1 MKKVKNFFPL
11 ALGLV
16 FSLLLHRQQ
25 AGINVLLLDLI
36 ILITLYLIGRLNL
49 KNFLTRLVSFGVL
62 LSGVASTFHG
72 SDLSVAVTSLSLFIL
87 AGLSVS
93 PDIKIL
99 PNSVIAGFIGTITA
113 PSNYVGRMK
122 STSSSSF
129 RVRRLLFYVYLLI
142 IPLFLV
148 LIFILIYS
156 EASPYYNQ
164 VTSGLIKFISD
175 FIADFF
181 KTVSPQAFAIGILGF
196 ITGLLLYFGSMSN
209 LFDLP
214 FETGE
219 NFLNRERRRYNGP
232 VYGLKNEM
240 KLAIVIMVLLNLVL
254 GLMNYLDIY
263 NIWFGF
269 KWDGGLL
276 KQFVHEG
283 TWLLIFSIFVSIIL
297 VLWFFRGNLNFYK
310 KRGVLVLLT
319 KIWIAQNLLLA
330 ISVGIR
336 NYWYMHYFNLAY
348 KRIGVY
354 AFLLLVIFG
363 LVTVYLKVQH
373 RKNLRYLIM
382 VNSVAFYIVLL
393 SVSLINWDKI
403 ISHFNINRSEKALFH
418 TDFMLTMDESALPIL
433 IEGKEIL
440 ELNEEKQNQYFPY
453 RSSFLTLE
461 AFNKKLDFR
470 KKQFVSGYPQMHWLS
485 WNYADFWAY
494 NKLK

>member
-1 MKKVKNFFPL
+1 MNKVKNFFPL
-11 ALGLV
+11 GLGLV
-16 FSLLLHRQQ
+16 FPLLLHRQQ
-25 AGINVLLLDLI
+25 AGINILLLNLI
-36 ILITLYLIGRLNL
+36 IIITLYLLGRLNL
-49 KNFLTRLVSFGVL
+49 KNFLFRLVSIGVL

-72 SDLSVAVTSLSLFIL
+72 SDLTVAVTSISLFML

-99 PNSVIAGFIGTITA
+99 PNSVITGFIGTITA
-113 PSNYVGRMK
+113 PSKYVELN
-122 STSSSSF
+122 STSSSF
-129 RVRRLLFYVYLLI
+129 RIRRSLFYIYLI
-142 IPLFLV
+142 VIPLFLV

-175 FIADFF
+175 SFADLF
-181 KTVSPQAFAIGILGF
+181 KAVSPQAFAIGILGF
-196 ITGLLLYFGSMSN
+196 IAGLLLYFGSMPN
-209 LFDLP
+209 LFYLP
-214 FETGE
+214 FETG
-219 NFLNRERRRYNGP
+219 NNVLIRERRQYNGQ
-232 VYGLKNEM
+232 VNGLKNEM
-240 KLAIVIMVLLNLVL
+240 KLAIVIMFLLNLVV

-297 VLWFFRGNLNFYK
+297 VLWIFRGNLNFYK

-336 NYWYMHYFNLAY
+336 NFWYMHYFNLAF

-354 AFLLLVIFG
+354 AFLLLVIIG

-393 SVSLINWDKI
+393 SVSLINWDKT

-453 RSSFLTLE
+453 RSSFLTLK
-461 AFNKKLDFR
+461 AFNEKLDFR

-485 WNYADFWAY
+485 WNYADYRAY
-494 NKLK
+494 KKLK